1 MSKIKLTSSERK
13 EIFRPNVIL
22 QRLDNQ
28 ESKFI
33 INAMVWV
40 YSQAENIAI
49 QYGQGVSVDNLILN
63 PNAVRGLSYALAGS
77 MIDACSMAEV
87 SLQNELL
94 HAEQIHQAKLN
105 GTYTP
110 NIVPFAAMR
119 EDELASGNMAF
130 YPEAGVD
137 WYRDYTLRLMGV
149 HSVDALEYTKKVIAN
164 AIENGFGQTEVMNEI
179 RQQFPQ
185 FSKHRLETI
194 ARTETAKIY
203 EQARYQQM
211 NADAEVVGYEF
222 AAVMDSRTS
231 EICASHD
238 GKIIRKGQEEGW
250 VPPLHF
256 NCRSVLL
263 PVFAW
268 EEDIQY
274 SIPSMV
280 MKPLPGFGSTEMVI
294 PETARNAIYIGG
306 IPEIKKSI

>member
-1 MSKIKLTSSERK
+1 MIKIKLTSAERK
-13 EIFRPNVIL
+13 EIFRPNVML

-33 INAMVWV
+33 TNAMTWV
-40 YSQAENIAI
+40 RMQAENIAI
-49 QYGQGVSVDNLILN
+49 QYQQGVSVDKLVLN
-63 PNAVRGLSYALAGS
+63 PNVVRGLSYALAGS
-77 MIDACSMAEV
+77 MIDTCAMGEV

-110 NIVPFAAMR
+110 NIVPFAEMR
-119 EDELASGNMAF
+119 EDELLGAEGPF

-137 WYRDYTLRLMGV
+137 WYRNYSLRLMGV
-149 HSVDALEYTKKVIAN
+149 HSVNALNYTKN
-164 AIENGFGQTEVMNEI
+164 AIINGIEQGLNQQDTVNLI

-185 FSKHRLETI
+185 FSEHRLENI

-211 NADAEVVGYEF
+211 NNNAEVVGYEF

-238 GKIIRKGQEEGW
+238 GKIIRKGQEQGW
-250 VPPLHF
+250 VPPLHY

-263 PVFAW
+263 PVFGW

-274 SIPSMV
+274 SIPSMA
-280 MKPLPGFGSTEMVI
+280 MKPLPGFGSTTMVI

-306 IPEIKKSI
+306 IPELAHKI